1 MLHYIHIQGKDA
13 PKFYF
18 RDKTA
23 QHFKSVIQSLTEG
36 PSLVISSLYRTDVF
50 YSSEKDRS
58 DNILKLWSLQEQSFD
73 ASKLTIVS
81 GRDNAL
87 ELFFTSLV
95 SLSAASN
102 WYESY
107 LEEFRHACSLDQNN
121 PILKDLKLCEQYLQE
136 SHQTIARPVS
146 GQNSEDLLPKK
157 EVFQDLVKHINDF
170 LN

>member
-1 MLHYIHIQGKDA
+1 MLHYIHIQGKEA

-23 QHFKSVIQSLTEG
+23 QNFKSVIQSLTEG
-36 PSLVISSLYRTDVF
+36 SSLVISSLYRTDVF
-50 YSSEKDRS
+50 YSAEYDRS
-58 DNILKLWSLQEQSFD
+58 ENILKLWSLQEESFD
-73 ASKLTIVS
+73 PSKLTIVS

-102 WYESY
+102 WYEAY
-107 LEEFRHACSLDQNN
+107 LNEFRHACSLDQNN
-121 PILKDLKLCEQYLQE
+121 PILKDLKMCEQYLQT
-136 SHQTIARPVS
+136 SHKTIPRPVS
-146 GQNSEDLLPKK
+146 GTNSEDLLPKK
-157 EVFQDLVKHINDF
+157 EVFTHLIEHINDF